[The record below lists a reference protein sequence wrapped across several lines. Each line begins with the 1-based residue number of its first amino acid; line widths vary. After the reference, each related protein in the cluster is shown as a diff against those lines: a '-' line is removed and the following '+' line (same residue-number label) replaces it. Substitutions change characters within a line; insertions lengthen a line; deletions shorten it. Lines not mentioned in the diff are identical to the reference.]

1 MALYKRGN
9 IWWIRV
15 SHRGKRIQQTTGT
28 EDKIAAQQYH
38 DKFKA
43 ELWKVEK
50 LKEKPK
56 KTWKDAV
63 VKWFSEMQHKRS
75 LYDDRLHIKWLDKY
89 LGDFYLIDITKDIV
103 DEIAR
108 AREAEGVKPATVN
121 RMMALV
127 RAILRKA
134 VNEWE
139 WIDKVPLV
147 RMRKVESKRIRW
159 ITREEALRLLAV
171 LPPHLSAMTAFSLA
185 TGLRQSNVTGLRW
198 QDVDLIRQHAL
209 IHPDQ
214 AKMKKAIPVPL
225 NEDAMDVLR
234 SQVGKHPEYVFTY
247 QSNRIIQCSTKAWR
261 AALKRAGITNFR
273 WHDLRHT
280 WASWHVQSGTS
291 LQELQVLGGWA
302 SFDMVLRYAHLS
314 SDHLRAA
321 AKRVSVLKLRNAT
334 LKFIGNEPIPQESAS
349 LRP

>member
-1 MALYKRGN
+1 MALYKRGKF
-9 IWWIRV
+9 WWININ
-15 SHRGKRIQQTTGT
+15 HRGKRIQQTTGT

-43 ELWKVEK
+43 ELWKVCK
-50 LKEKPK
+50 LQEKPK
-56 KTWKDAV
+56 KAWKEAV
-63 VKWFSEMQHKRS
+63 VRWFSEMQHKRS
-75 LYDDRLHIKWLDKY
+75 LYDDRLHVKWLDKY
-89 LGDFYLIDITKDIV
+89 LGNFYLVDITKDIV
-103 DEIAR
+103 DEIAKKK
-108 AREAEGVKPATVN
+108 EAEGVKPATVN

-134 VNEWE
+134 ANEWE

-147 RMRKVESKRIRW
+147 RMRRVESKRIRW
-159 ITREEALRLLAV
+159 ITREEALQLLAV

-198 QDVDLIRQHAL
+198 QEVDLVRRHAL

-225 NEDAMDVLR
+225 NEDAIDVLR
-234 SQVGKHPEYVFTY
+234 SQLGGHNEYVFTY
-247 QSNRIIQCSTKAWR
+247 QGKRIIQCSTKAWR
-261 AALKRAGITNFR
+261 AALKRAGIKNFR

-314 SDHLRAA
+314 SDHLRTAA
-321 AKRVSVLKLRNAT
+321 ERVSVLKLKNAGLELVVKKQT
-334 LKFIGNEPIPQESAS
+334 NQGTGL
-349 LRP
+349 LRA